1 MIVRRWSHGGAW
13 GEVSEFRESYG
24 YYIYVSRVCRSLRDR
39 LQTRQGPGGAGAPAG
54 PETPPF
60 PGTPARDRAS
70 VTPIAYLH
78 PHYSVKAKLT
88 VSAKHTPAGPGKRAF
103 EVGCR
108 WVRVSLR
115 NYSRC
120 PQVLRQACMV
130 EEPTGP

>member
-39 LQTRQGPGGAGAPAG
+39 LQTGPGAPARRRRRQFAPG
-54 PETPPF
+54 PR
-60 PGTPARDRAS
+60 GAGNRAS

>member
-1 MIVRRWSHGGAW
+1 M
-13 GEVSEFRESYG
+13 F
-24 YYIYVSRVCRSLRDR
+24 RVCAGRSA
-39 LQTRQGPGGAGAPAG
+39 TAFRQGPGRRRAGVDARSPGPRGAG
-54 PETPPF
+54 
-60 PGTPARDRAS
+60 DRAS

>member
-1 MIVRRWSHGGAW
+1 M
-13 GEVSEFRESYG
+13 F
-24 YYIYVSRVCRSLRDR
+24 RVCAGRSA
-39 LQTRQGPGGAGAPAG
+39 TAFRQGPGRRRAGRA
-54 PETPPF
+54 ETPPF
-60 PGTPARDRAS
+60 PRRGDRAS